1 MEQLKKMNWEEY
13 KHKANASKLWDD
25 RLPDFL
31 QYLYCKQHKYFK
43 AWVWTLEYWL
53 RKNYE
58 ENDYNAL
65 MKKAKV
71 LFRA

>member
-1 MEQLKKMNWEEY
+1 MAELKKMDWEEY
-13 KHKANASKLWDD
+13 KHKAWASKLWDD

-43 AWVWTLEYWL
+43 AWVKTLDHWL
-53 RKNYE
+53 RKTYE
-58 ENDYNAL
+58 EDDYNAL
-65 MKKAKV
+65 MKRAKV

>member
-1 MEQLKKMNWEEY
+1 MSELKKMNWEEY
-13 KHKANASKLWDD
+13 KHKAWASKLWDD

-31 QYLYCKQHKYFK
+31 QYLYCKQHKFFK
-43 AWVWTLEYWL
+43 EWVKTLDYWL
-53 RKNYE
+53 HKNYE
-58 ENDYNAL
+58 ENDYKML